1 MFYLYEKIRVAAR
14 SGALDRIV
22 YARSHCARSRG
33 VRLSACNH
41 SGIPR
46 RRHEAMAARATC
58 ETRSTW
64 SALDRC
70 ICARLLLPMFERR
83 HALLVVA
90 LDRRC
95 SAIERTNR
103 GFTHL
108 SSILPFK
115 PRLHNKDLQHN
126 KTLNIN

>member
-1 MFYLYEKIRVAAR
+1 MFYLYEKIRVTAR
-14 SGALDRIV
+14 SSALDREVCDRVRVTALEFHGVGMKRWRLGRHVKHGLRGVRLIVDNALDRI
-22 YARSHCARSRG
+22 G
-33 VRLSACNH
+33 VQS
-41 SGIPR
+41 
-46 RRHEAMAARATC
+46 
-58 ETRSTW
+58 
-64 SALDRC
+64 
-70 ICARLLLPMFERR
+70 LLPMFERR

-108 SSILPFK
+108 TILPFK

-126 KTLNIN
+126 KTLK

>member
-14 SGALDRIV
+14 SGALDCIG
-22 YARSHCARSRG
+22 CARLRVTALEFHGAGMKRWRLGRRVKHGLRG
-33 VRLSACNH
+33 VRSISAH
-41 SGIPR
+41 
-46 RRHEAMAARATC
+46 
-58 ETRSTW
+58 
-64 SALDRC
+64 ALDR
-70 ICARLLLPMFERR
+70 IGVRSLLPVFERR
-83 HALLVVA
+83 RALLVVA

-126 KTLNIN
+126 KTLK